1 MYKKAVQWQFYC
13 QRQQLPWVA
22 EQTQQTQVNGKN
34 PHILFNANSGW
45 TVLLFKMFVQFETVS
60 SPGNGARCSN
70 SEPDSTLQL
79 QITLRL
85 SLTAVKETLLEQE
98 TFLSLLNPH
107 PRTETPPHHVL
118 PVLLT
123 VSICKRAFFGLLCY
137 SGSQPGCPETTL
149 GNNSFWEGEEDFFLK
164 SFQTQKQSSISNT
177 ASLIWLREKKTRQ
190 LTSKIH

>member
-1 MYKKAVQWQFYC
+1 MYKKAVQWKFYC

-34 PHILFNANSGW
+34 PHILLNANSGW

-70 SEPDSTLQL
+70 AQSQTVHCNYKLHSL
-79 QITLRL
+79 L

-107 PRTETPPHHVL
+107 PYTETPPHHVL

-123 VSICKRAFFGLLCY
+123 VSICKCAFFGLLCY

-149 GNNSFWEGEEDFFLK
+149 GNNSFWEGEEFF
-164 SFQTQKQSSISNT
+164 FF
-177 ASLIWLREKKTRQ
+177 
-190 LTSKIH
+190 